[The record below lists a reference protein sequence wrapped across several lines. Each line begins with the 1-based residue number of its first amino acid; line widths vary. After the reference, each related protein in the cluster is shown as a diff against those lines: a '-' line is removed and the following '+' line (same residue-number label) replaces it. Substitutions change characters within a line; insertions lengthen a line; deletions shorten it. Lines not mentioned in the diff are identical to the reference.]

1 VTDRVSPR
9 RTLTVAALVAVLPIV
24 AACGAGKGN
33 ETRKEHA
40 TPYIPQARVGDLLVT
55 NAAIVPSGSTTTVG
69 ASPGSS
75 TPSASSSGSAA
86 SSSSGAD
93 GYLLVTI
100 ANSGTASDTLTGV
113 SISSAQVTPSGSTS
127 SLRIKPQSV
136 VQFGDPELGSSG
148 PALRLSNVQ
157 TPVNVGQSVS
167 VTFTFQNAGSATVN
181 VPVRASDD
189 LGTTESSAPLNI
201 TGSYPSPTESVP
213 APESSPEV
221 STTSTP

>member
-9 RTLTVAALVAVLPIV
+9 RTLTVAALVAVLPIA
-24 AACGAGKGN
+24 AACSAGKGN

-40 TPYIPQARVGDLLVT
+40 TPYIAQARVGNLLVT

-69 ASPGSS
+69 ASQGTSTSS
-75 TPSASSSGSAA
+75 VSSGTP
-86 SSSSGAD
+86 SSGAD

-100 ANSGTASDTLTGV
+100 ANSGTAGDTLTGV
-113 SISSAQVTPSGSTS
+113 SISTAQVTPADGSTS
-127 SLRIKPQSV
+127 GLDIAPRSV

-148 PALRLSNVQ
+148 PALRVSNVQ

-167 VTFTFQNAGSATVN
+167 VTFTFQNAGSATVS

-189 LGTTESSAPLNI
+189 LGTTSSSAPLTF

-221 STTSTP
+221 STTSSP